1 MFKKTIII
9 FIAIFLIGA
18 INLAAQTKTEIKLP
32 DTPAGK
38 RADAMLKAIAQADEA
53 TVRKFIEENGSESL
67 REIPVKEHL
76 RIFQNLQREL
86 EGMVIT
92 EVEGSDPG
100 YIEITMKMR
109 NGGIKQLDIQL
120 TSPPSNLLTGIR
132 IDNGPRRAAEQ
143 LPFSNK
149 PDVVSP
155 GIVNAENR
163 AQIIESTIKQFNDLY
178 VFPEVAKEMEKAV
191 RRRMQNK
198 EYDNITSAEAFAK
211 KLTADLQAVSR
222 DKHVEVRY
230 SDKPLSPSGNQRDS
244 TPAQMDALRLKWSR
258 NNHGFAKVEHLL
270 GNIGY
275 LELKSF
281 HFVKFG
287 AEKVAAAMNLL
298 ADTDALII
306 DLRRNTGGTPEM
318 VALIAS
324 YLMGPEPVLIDTV
337 HLRRGNNTI
346 ESWTLK
352 DIPGKR
358 YTGKNVYVLTSKSTF
373 SAGEAFAYNLNALKR
388 ATIIGETTGGLAN
401 LSDWIP
407 ISQHFELSVPIG
419 NTINPITKTSW
430 EGVGVKPDIDMPAE
444 MALKTAHLAALK
456 QLLEKNTDEEYK
468 AVLRQYI
475 ETTQKEFDEL
485 KRIKK

>member
-1 MFKKTIII
+1 MFKKIIII
-9 FIAIFLIGA
+9 FIAIFFVGA
-18 INLAAQTKTEIKLP
+18 INLAAQTKTDTKLP

-53 TVRKFIEENGSESL
+53 TVRKFIEENGSKGMRSL
-67 REIPVKEHL
+67 PIQKHL
-76 RIFQNLQREL
+76 EVFQGMKYDL

-92 EVEGSDPG
+92 DVNNPEPD
-100 YIEITMKMR
+100 YIEITMTVR
-109 NGGIKQLDIQL
+109 GGGLKQLDIQL
-120 TSPPSNLLTGIR
+120 TAAPDYLIDGI
-132 IDNGPRRAAEQ
+132 GFSSKKTSAEQ
-143 LPFSNK
+143 SPFSNK

-155 GIVNAENR
+155 GVVNAENR
-163 AQIIESTIKQFNDLY
+163 AMIIESTLLQFNDLY

-191 RRRMQNK
+191 RQRMQRK

-230 SDKPLSPSGNQRDS
+230 SDKPLPSSGNQQDL
-244 TPAQMDALRLKWSR
+244 TPAQRDALQLKWKRS
-258 NNHGFAKVEHLL
+258 NHGFAKVEHLS

-275 LELKSF
+275 FKLRSF
-281 HFVKFG
+281 HFVKYG
-287 AEKVAAAMNLL
+287 AEKVAATMNLL

-306 DLRRNTGGTPEM
+306 DLRDNTGGTPEM

-324 YLMGPEPVLIDTV
+324 YMMGPEPVLFDTV

-352 DIPGKR
+352 DVPGKR
-358 YTGKNVYVLTSKSTF
+358 YTGKNVYILTNKSTS
-373 SAGEAFAYNLNALKR
+373 SAGEAFAYNLKALKR
-388 ATIIGETTGGLAN
+388 ATIVGETTGGLAN
-401 LSDWIP
+401 LSDWVP

-430 EGVGVKPDIDMPAE
+430 EGVGVKPDVDVPAE
-444 MALKTAHLAALK
+444 MALKTAHVAALK
-456 QLLEKNTDEEYK
+456 QILEKTADESYK
-468 AVLRQYI
+468 ADLKKII
-475 ETTQKEFDEL
+475 ETAEKEL
-485 KRIKK
+485 KEMKN

>member
-1 MFKKTIII
+1 MFKKTIMI
-9 FIAIFLIGA
+9 FIAIFFIGT
-18 INLAAQTKTEIKLP
+18 IHLAAQTKTETKLP

-53 TVRKFIEENGSESL
+53 TVRKFIEESGSEGL
-67 REIPVKEHL
+67 RKIPMEKHL
-76 RIFQNLQREL
+76 RIFQDLRRAL

-92 EVEGSDPG
+92 AVEGSDPG
-100 YIEITMKMR
+100 YIEIDLKNS
-109 NGGIKQLDIQL
+109 NGEIKLLDIQL
-120 TSPPSNLLTGIR
+120 TPPPSNLVDGIR
-132 IDNGPRRAAEQ
+132 FDKGPRRAAEQ
-143 LPFSNK
+143 PPFSTE
-149 PDVVSP
+149 PDLQSP
-155 GIVNAENR
+155 GVVNAENR
-163 AQIIESTIKQFNDLY
+163 ARIIESTIKQFNDLY
-178 VFPEVAKEMEKAV
+178 VFPEVAQEMEKAV
-191 RRRMQNK
+191 RQRMENK

-230 SDKPLSPSGNQRDS
+230 SDKPLSPSGNRQDS
-244 TPAQMDALRLKWSR
+244 TPAQTDALRLKWSR
-258 NNHGFAKVEHLL
+258 SNHGFAKVEHLP

-275 LELKSF
+275 FKLKSF
-281 HFVKFG
+281 HFVKYG
-287 AEKVAAAMNLL
+287 AEKVAATMNLL

-306 DLRRNTGGTPEM
+306 DLRDNTGGTPEM

-324 YLMGPEPVLIDTV
+324 YLMGPEPVLFDTV

-358 YTGKNVYVLTSKSTF
+358 YTGKNVYILTNKSTS
-373 SAGEAFAYNLNALKR
+373 SAGEAFAYNLKALKR
-388 ATIIGETTGGLAN
+388 ATIVGETTGGLAN

-430 EGVGVKPDIDMPAE
+430 EGVGVKPDIDVPAAQ
-444 MALKTAHLAALK
+444 ALKTAHLTALK

-468 AVLRQYI
+468 AVLRQNI
-475 ETTQKEFDEL
+475 ETAQKELNEL
-485 KRIKK
+485 KKIKK